1 MTNEGDTT
9 ARPDPP
15 EVAFTLPPRGAAKR
29 PEQLAA
35 LLESTLGREFPGALK
50 RQSRSPACR
59 TAPRSS
65 LRNLDQLDEDVARK
79 LTRRAHVVCNE
90 FLISPWY

>member
-1 MTNEGDTT
+1 MTTDGDSP
-9 ARPDPP
+9 APPDPS

-35 LLESTLGREFPGALK
+35 LLESTLRREFSDAAKLLEVACLPDGATV
-50 RQSRSPACR
+50 A
-59 TAPRSS
+59 
-65 LRNLDQLDEDVARK
+65 LRNLDSVDAQTAQK
-79 LTRRAHVVCNE
+79 ITRRARVVCNE

>member
-1 MTNEGDTT
+1 MTSDGGSA

-35 LLESTLGREFPGALK
+35 LLESTLRREFPGAAA
-50 RQSRSPACR
+50 SIEIACLPDGA
-59 TAPRSS
+59 TVV
-65 LRNLDQLDEDVARK
+65 LRKLDQLDEEVARK
-79 LTRRAHVVCNE
+79 VTRRAEVVCNE

>member
-1 MTNEGDTT
+1 MTGDGGST
-9 ARPDPP
+9 AQPDPP
-15 EVAFTLPPRGAAKR
+15 EVAFTLPPRGASKR

-35 LLESTLGREFPGALK
+35 LLESTLRREFPGAAKLLEI
-50 RQSRSPACR
+50 ACLPDGA
-59 TAPRSS
+59 TVA

-79 LTRRAHVVCNE
+79 ITRRAHVVCNE

>member
-1 MTNEGDTT
+1 MTNDSGSK

-35 LLESTLGREFPGALK
+35 LLESTLRREFPGAAKLLEI
-50 RQSRSPACR
+50 ACLPDGA
-59 TAPRSS
+59 TVVV
-65 LRNLDQLDEDVARK
+65 RNLDQLDEDVARK

>member
-1 MTNEGDTT
+1 MTNDSGSK

-35 LLESTLGREFPGALK
+35 LLESTLRREFPGAAKLLEI
-50 RQSRSPACR
+50 ACLPDGA
-59 TAPRSS
+59 TVVV
-65 LRNLDQLDEDVARK
+65 RNLDQLDEDAARK

>member
-1 MTNEGDTT
+1 MTQDSGSP
-9 ARPDPP
+9 AQPDPP
-15 EVAFTLPPRGAAKR
+15 EVTFTLPPRGAAKR

-35 LLESTLGREFPGALK
+35 LLDSTLRREFPGAAA
-50 RQSRSPACR
+50 SIEIACLPDSA
-59 TAPRSS
+59 TVV
-65 LRNLDQLDEDVARK
+65 LRKLDKLDEDVARK

>member
-9 ARPDPP
+9 ARPDPS
-15 EVAFTLPPRGAAKR
+15 EVAFTLPPRGASKR

-35 LLESTLGREFPGALK
+35 LLESTLRREFPGAAKLLEI
-50 RQSRSPACR
+50 ACLPDGA
-59 TAPRSS
+59 TVA
-65 LRNLDQLDEDVARK
+65 LRNLDQLDEEVARK
-79 LTRRAHVVCNE
+79 VTRRARVVCNE